1 MRSSTLGTAVRAFTD
16 GSQDWQA
23 TEMRAAPITK
33 LITVAVA
40 MAFIATPMPAWTQG
54 AASNPTAVAAAAK
67 TGTPAT
73 QQELD
78 RLLAP
83 IALYPDAL
91 LAQVLMAST
100 YPLEVVM
107 AARWSKANPGVTG
120 KALEDAM
127 QKQSWDPSVKS
138 LTAVPKVLERMADNP
153 DWMHKLGD
161 AFLADQKAVLQTTQG
176 LRRKAQEAGNLK
188 TTPEQVVRTEV
199 QESKQVIIIE
209 PAQPQTVYVPT
220 YDPAYV
226 YGSWWWAGYPPYYMY
241 PPGYYYGTGLAF
253 ATGVFVGAAIWG
265 NCNWGGNNVH
275 IEHHSYN
282 NFNRTNV
289 GNGDWKHN
297 VDHRKNVGYGDKR
310 AEQRF
315 DGGKRAQQNQARE
328 QFRGRGE
335 SGSNGLRQ
343 VSAGDRMGG
352 SQDFGSG
359 SRDFGSGSRDF
370 GSDTRDFGAGSRDI
384 GGSRD
389 FSAGSRDFSG
399 GGSSFASS
407 RGASTR
413 GSFGGGGGGRGGGGR
428 R

>member
-1 MRSSTLGTAVRAFTD
+1 MKTAPV
-16 GSQDWQA
+16 
-23 TEMRAAPITK
+23 TK

-40 MAFIATPMPAWTQG
+40 MAFIASPMPAWTQG
-54 AASNPTAVAAAAK
+54 TAATPPTAVAAAAK
-67 TGTPAT
+67 TGAPAS

-127 QKQSWDPSVKS
+127 QKQTWDPSVKS
-138 LTAVPKVLERMADNP
+138 LTAVPKVLERMSQNVE
-153 DWMHKLGD
+153 WMHKLGD
-161 AFLADQKAVLQTTQG
+161 AFLGDQKAVLETSQG

-199 QESKQVIIIE
+199 QETKQVIIIE
-209 PAQPQTVYVPT
+209 PATPQTVYVPT

-315 DGGKRAQQNQARE
+315 DGGKRAQQTQARE
-328 QFRGRGE
+328 QFRGRGD

-343 VSAGDRMGG
+343 VSAGAGDRVGG
-352 SQDFGSG
+352 SQDFGGG
-359 SRDFGSGSRDF
+359 SRDFGNGSRDF
-370 GSDTRDFGAGSRDI
+370 GGDT
-384 GGSRD
+384 RD
-389 FSAGSRDFSG
+389 FSAGSRDIGGGTRDFSAG
-399 GGSSFASS
+399 SRDVSRGGSSFASS

-413 GSFGGGGGGRGGGGR
+413 GSFGGGGGGGGRGGGGGGR

>member
-1 MRSSTLGTAVRAFTD
+1 MKS
-16 GSQDWQA
+16 
-23 TEMRAAPITK
+23 APVTK

-40 MAFIATPMPAWTQG
+40 MAFIASPMPAWTQG
-54 AASNPTAVAAAAK
+54 TAATPPAAVAAAAK
-67 TGTPAT
+67 TGAPAS

-107 AARWSKANPGVTG
+107 AARWSKENPGVTG

-127 QKQSWDPSVKS
+127 QKQAWDPSVKS
-138 LTAVPKVLERMADNP
+138 LTAVPKVLERMSANVE
-153 DWMHKLGD
+153 WMHKLGD
-161 AFLADQKAVLQTTQG
+161 EFLGDQKAVLQTTQG

-199 QESKQVIIIE
+199 QETKQVIIIE
-209 PAQPQTVYVPT
+209 PAQPEKIYVPT

-265 NCNWGGNNVH
+265 NCNWGGNSVH
-275 IEHHSYN
+275 IDHHSFN

-289 GNGDWKHN
+289 GNGNWNHKPE
-297 VDHRKNVGYGDKR
+297 HRK
-310 AEQRF
+310 
-315 DGGKRAQQNQARE
+315 
-328 QFRGRGE
+328 
-335 SGSNGLRQ
+335 
-343 VSAGDRMGG
+343 
-352 SQDFGSG
+352 
-359 SRDFGSGSRDF
+359 
-370 GSDTRDFGAGSRDI
+370 
-384 GGSRD
+384 
-389 FSAGSRDFSG
+389 
-399 GGSSFASS
+399 
-407 RGASTR
+407 
-413 GSFGGGGGGRGGGGR
+413 
-428 R
+428 